1 MAGLVADGLA
11 AAAGAVGVGRL
22 IPELISSGATWPY
35 TVLGTAYGLIALAL
49 MGAAAIR
56 QRRVR
61 EALRNDEFD
70 ELSDAWVLAFTV
82 AGMLLTAFTV
92 ILVSR
97 GIAAGGRP
105 GAANPLPQPC
115 PRLPSASRRASA
127 SLFAAGPATAWC
139 CCWPRRR

>member
-1 MAGLVADGLA
+1 MDDLGAPRRTHLAAERTWLAWWRTGLA

-49 MGAAAIR
+49 MGAAGIR

-61 EALRNDEFD
+61 HALRRDEFD

-82 AGMLLTAFTV
+82 AGMLLTAFTL
-92 ILVSR
+92 ILVVV
-97 GIAAGGRP
+97 A
-105 GAANPLPQPC
+105 
-115 PRLPSASRRASA
+115 
-127 SLFAAGPATAWC
+127 
-139 CCWPRRR
+139 